1 MALVAMRDTPGI
13 ANSLQ
18 FARRPGSCPGHVSS
32 GDDHLSVSPAVAPET
47 PLALM
52 FKLDV
57 AKTENLDKILA
68 LPTPDK
74 TSQ

>member
-1 MALVAMRDTPGI
+1 
-13 ANSLQ
+13 
-18 FARRPGSCPGHVSS
+18 
-32 GDDHLSVSPAVAPET
+32 VAPET